1 MNTGSSQPA
10 RWSTTQRKASVST
23 DEKLRAEQLL
33 RRLDQLLGVERLAE
47 EGLRATLRGPVSR
60 VLVHLAAEHDH
71 RDRIDAVALAH
82 AAQHLPAVH
91 LRHHHVEQDQV
102 GRLLV
107 ERREAL

>member
-1 MNTGSSQPA
+1 MPK
-10 RWSTTQRKASVST
+10 KACAPPSVAS
-23 DEKLRAEQLL
+23 
-33 RRLDQLLGVERLAE
+33 LG
-47 EGLRATLRGPVSR
+47 R

-91 LRHHHVEQDQV
+91 LRHHHVEQDEV

-107 ERREAL
+107 ERREALGRAAGFATV